1 MKRKELLSWGIVGL
15 LSLGLRFADYGNRWV
30 LNQDQARD
38 AVIGLYAWKNGLW
51 PQIGSPSSAGPF
63 NFGPWYH
70 WIIMFFEKILPVAMG
85 PWIAFTLLTVVS
97 VFLYAAIGKKYYG
110 NKGIIIFGLMAA
122 VAVGQVEN
130 AADML
135 NTVIVGFFSAVA
147 WWATMKLL
155 TEEKL
160 KWAIL
165 TGVSVGLAI
174 NSHFQAWG
182 LMGLLLAIFLVN
194 KFLLIKRIRWGIALG
209 LGWLISFLP
218 LLRFDI
224 SHNWVWIK
232 SVVEY
237 YTVGVKKF
245 YVPVRWLTEIRDF
258 WPQLFGSVTVGI
270 NWFGYIWL
278 VLGIII
284 VVMMIKKKKKINR
297 FWWVLVISLLI
308 QVGLMRMYKGV
319 RSREYLIAFHGYI
332 ILASSWI
339 MAEFYQWKKYLV
351 IIVIGAILMTAGYM
365 DIKIIKE
372 RKSQAKEILKINEE
386 IKGKV
391 EIYNYKES
399 NMVAMPIFYLRYWE
413 NQMGKEN
420 KIGFCDNSR
429 YQCPMG
435 AKKIYGKYQI
445 YELKGESEGFEKIT
459 GENTFN
465 SLMVNYGQAK

>member
-1 MKRKELLSWGIVGL
+1 MKRKQWLSWGMVGL
-15 LSLGLRFADYGNRWV
+15 IALCLRFWNYGSRWV

-38 AVIGLYAWKNGLW
+38 AVIGLYAWEKGVW

-70 WIIMFFEKILPVAMG
+70 WIIMCFEKIMPGVMG
-85 PWIAFTLLTVVS
+85 PWIAFTLLTVIS

-122 VAVGQVEN
+122 VSVGQVEN
-130 AADML
+130 APDML
-135 NTVIVGFFSAVA
+135 NTVIVGFFSAIA
-147 WWATMKLL
+147 MWAMMKLV
-155 TEEKL
+155 EDEKIFWGL
-160 KWAIL
+160 AM
-165 TGVSVGLAI
+165 GASVGLAI

-182 LMGLLLAIFLVN
+182 LMALPLMAVLVN
-194 KFLLIKRIRWGIALG
+194 KFPFWKRVKWALSMA

-218 LLRFDI
+218 LLIFDI
-224 SHNWVWIK
+224 KHNWMWIK

-278 VLGIII
+278 VLGIVI
-284 VVMMIKKKKKINR
+284 VAITIKKRKKIDR
-297 FWWVLVISLLI
+297 FWWILALSLLV
-308 QVGLMRMYKGV
+308 QVLLMRMYKGV

-332 ILASSWI
+332 ILFCSWI
-339 MAEFYQWKKYLV
+339 MAEFYQWKKYLG
-351 IIVIGAILMTAGYM
+351 IIISVVVLILAGWM
-365 DIKIIKE
+365 DLKIIKE
-372 RKSQAKEILKINEE
+372 RESQAKEILKINEE

-399 NMVAMPIFYLRYWE
+399 NMVAMPIFYLRYRE
-413 NQMGKEN
+413 GQIGEEE

-429 YQCPMG
+429 YQCPEG
-435 AKKIYGKYQI
+435 AEKIFGRYQMYKLDKKM
-445 YELKGESEGFEKIT
+445 EGFEKIT

-465 SLMVNYGQAK
+465 SLMVNYGE